1 MSDYVSVGCLNCL
14 ACWDW
19 RKDGQPD
26 PKCPSCGVVTAEYN
40 HGERKLKWTS
50 VVRLF
55 SDQAQAQSFHEQHHK
70 EHEKGCRV
78 CRGRRA
84 RQLAP
89 MLNTLMRE
97 QNIDGARR
105 LILKNKEVATLAVSY
120 AREEYRHMLESIVRQ
135 EFGIDL
141 KPVHTEQ

>member
-1 MSDYVSVGCLNCL
+1 MSDYITVGCLKCL

-19 RKDGQPD
+19 RKDGEPH
-26 PKCPSCGVVTAEYN
+26 PKCPSCDATTAEYN
-40 HGERKLKWTS
+40 FGERKLKWTS
-50 VVRLF
+50 VVRLLP
-55 SDQAQAQSFHEQHHK
+55 DQAAVQSFHDQHRK
-70 EHEKGCRV
+70 EHDKGCRL

-89 MLNTLMRE
+89 ALNALMRE
-97 QNIDGARR
+97 RNIEGARR
-105 LILKNKEVATLAVSY
+105 LILENKEVAPLAVSY